1 LILILMRFLA
11 NSRPLFRRVP
21 RFADQRARASRYGFG
36 RRAHRST
43 GSRALF
49 RRLMEVCHA

>member
-21 RFADQRARASRYGFG
+21 RFADQRARGSRYGLG
-36 RRAHRST
+36 
-43 GSRALF
+43 
-49 RRLMEVCHA
+49 